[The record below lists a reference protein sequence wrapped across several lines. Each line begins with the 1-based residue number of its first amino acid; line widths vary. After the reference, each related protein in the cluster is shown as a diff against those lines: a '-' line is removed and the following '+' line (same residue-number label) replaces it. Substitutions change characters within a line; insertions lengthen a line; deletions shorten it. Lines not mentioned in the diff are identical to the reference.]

1 MSSGFE
7 TLNLHPNL
15 KKAIDALGFTTMTPI
30 QQKVLKFTLA
40 GHDAIGRAQTGTGK
54 TAAFLISIMNDLLNN
69 PIQEQRYRGEP
80 RALILAPTRELALQ
94 IESDAQDLAKYA
106 GLNVVTLLGGVDF
119 DKQKN
124 QLNKAPV
131 DIMVATPGRLIDF
144 VEQKEVW
151 LDQIEFLVIDEADR
165 LLDMGFIPS
174 VKRIVRFSPRKEQRQ
189 TLMFSAT
196 FSYDVLNLA
205 QQWLFEPVTVEI
217 EPEKK
222 TNADVEQR
230 VYMVAKSDKYK
241 LLQEILRDEP
251 IEKVMIFANRRD
263 QVRKLYDH
271 LKRDGYKVVMLS
283 GEIAQDKRTKM
294 LDQFKNGQHN
304 IMIATDVAGRGIHV
318 DNVSHVVNFTLP
330 EQSDDYVHR
339 IGRTGRAGAQ
349 GVSISFL
356 SEDDAFYLPE
366 IEKAIGQKLP
376 LTRLEGYC

>member
-1 MSSGFE
+1 M
-7 TLNLHPNL
+7 
-15 KKAIDALGFTTMTPI
+15 
-30 QQKVLKFTLA
+30 
-40 GHDAIGRAQTGTGK
+40 
-54 TAAFLISIMNDLLNN
+54 
-69 PIQEQRYRGEP
+69 
-80 RALILAPTRELALQ
+80 
-94 IESDAQDLAKYA
+94 
-106 GLNVVTLLGGVDF
+106 
-119 DKQKN
+119 
-124 QLNKAPV
+124 
-131 DIMVATPGRLIDF
+131 ATPGRLIDF

-174 VKRIVRFSPRKEQRQ
+174 VKRIVRYSPRKEQRQ

-230 VYMVAKSDKYK
+230 VYMVAKTDKYK

-318 DNVSHVVNFTLP
+318 DGVSHVINFTLP

-339 IGRTGRAGAQ
+339 IGRTGRAGAR

-376 LTRLEGYC
+376 LTRMEGYC

>member
-1 MSSGFE
+1 MTSGFE
-7 TLNLHPNL
+7 TLNLHPQL
-15 KKAIDALGFTTMTPI
+15 KQAIDALGFKEMTPI

-54 TAAFLISIMNDLLNN
+54 TAAFLISVINDLLNN
-69 PIQEQRYRGEP
+69 PIQGQRYRGEP
-80 RALILAPTRELALQ
+80 RALVLAPTRELALQ
-94 IESDAQDLAKYA
+94 IESDAKDLTKFTD
-106 GLNVVTLLGGVDF
+106 LNVVTLLGGVDF
-119 DKQKN
+119 DKQKS
-124 QLNKAPV
+124 QLNKNFV
-131 DIMVATPGRLIDF
+131 DIIVATPGRLIDF

-174 VKRIVRFSPRKEQRQ
+174 VKRIVRYSPRKEQRQ

-230 VYMVAKSDKYK
+230 VYMVAKTDKYK
-241 LLQEILRDEP
+241 LLEEILRDEP

-283 GEIAQDKRTKM
+283 GEIAQDKRLKM
-294 LDQFKNGQHN
+294 LDQFKNGKHN

-318 DNVSHVVNFTLP
+318 DGVSHVVNFTLP

-339 IGRTGRAGAQ
+339 IGRTGRAGTR

-376 LTRLEGYC
+376 LTRLDGYC

>member
-7 TLNLHPNL
+7 TLNLHPQL
-15 KKAIDALGFTTMTPI
+15 KQAIDALGFKEMTPI
-30 QQKVLKFTLA
+30 QQKVLKYTLA

-54 TAAFLISIMNDLLNN
+54 TAAFLVSIINDLLQN
-69 PIQEQRYRGEP
+69 PVKSQRFRGEP
-80 RALILAPTRELALQ
+80 RALILAPTRELAIQ
-94 IESDAQDLAKYA
+94 IESDARELTKFSD
-106 GLNVVTLLGGVDF
+106 LNVLTLVGGVDF
-119 DKQKN
+119 DKQKK
-124 QLNKAPV
+124 QLDKNFV
-131 DIMVATPGRLIDF
+131 DILVATPGRLIDF
-144 VEQKEVW
+144 TEQKEVW

-174 VKRIVRFSPRKEQRQ
+174 VKRIVRYSPRKEQRQ

-205 QQWLFEPVTVEI
+205 QQWLFNPVTVEI

-222 TNADVEQR
+222 TNQDVEQR
-230 VYMVAKSDKYK
+230 VYVVEKKDKYR
-241 LLQEILRDEP
+241 LLREILSDEP

-271 LKRDGYKVVMLS
+271 LKSDGYKVVMLS
-283 GEIAQDKRTKM
+283 GEIAQDKRLKM

-318 DNVSHVVNFTLP
+318 DGVSHVVNFTLP

-339 IGRTGRAGAQ
+339 IGRTGRAGTQ

-376 LTRLEGYC
+376 LTRLDGYC

>member
-1 MSSGFE
+1 
-7 TLNLHPNL
+7 
-15 KKAIDALGFTTMTPI
+15 MTPI

-230 VYMVAKSDKYK
+230 VYMVAKADKYK

-251 IEKVMIFANRRD
+251 IEKVMILPTVVIRYAN
-263 QVRKLYDH
+263 
-271 LKRDGYKVVMLS
+271 
-283 GEIAQDKRTKM
+283 
-294 LDQFKNGQHN
+294 F
-304 IMIATDVAGRGIHV
+304 MII
-318 DNVSHVVNFTLP
+318 
-330 EQSDDYVHR
+330 
-339 IGRTGRAGAQ
+339 
-349 GVSISFL
+349 
-356 SEDDAFYLPE
+356 
-366 IEKAIGQKLP
+366 
-376 LTRLEGYC
+376 

>member
-7 TLNLHPNL
+7 TLNLHPQL
-15 KKAIDALGFTTMTPI
+15 KQAIDALGFKEMTPI
-30 QQKVLKFTLA
+30 QEKVLNYTLA

-54 TAAFLISIMNDLLNN
+54 TAAFLVSIINDLLSN
-69 PIQEQRYRGEP
+69 PVTTQRFRGEP
-80 RALILAPTRELALQ
+80 RALILAPTRELAIQ
-94 IESDAQDLAKYA
+94 IENDARDLTKFSD
-106 GLNVVTLLGGVDF
+106 LNVVTLVGGVDF
-119 DKQKN
+119 DKQKK
-124 QLNKAPV
+124 QLDQGFV
-131 DIMVATPGRLIDF
+131 DILVATPGRLIDF
-144 VEQKEVW
+144 TEQKEVW

-230 VYMVAKSDKYK
+230 VYVVGKADKYK

-318 DNVSHVVNFTLP
+318 DGVSHVVNFTLP

-339 IGRTGRAGAQ
+339 IGRTGRAGSR

-366 IEKAIGQKLP
+366 IEKAIGQKIP
-376 LTRLEGYC
+376 LTRLDGYC

>member
-7 TLNLHPNL
+7 TLNLHPQL
-15 KKAIDALGFTTMTPI
+15 QQAIDALGFSEMTPI
-30 QQKVLKFTLA
+30 QQKVLKYTLA

-54 TAAFLISIMNDLLNN
+54 TAAFLISIINDLLNN
-69 PIQEQRYRGEP
+69 PVSEPRFRGEP
-80 RALILAPTRELALQ
+80 RALILAPTRELAIQ
-94 IESDAQDLAKYA
+94 IESDAKELVKFTN
-106 GLNVVTLLGGVDF
+106 LNVMTLVGGVDF
-119 DKQKN
+119 DKQRK
-124 QLNKAPV
+124 QLNQNFI
-131 DIMVATPGRLIDF
+131 DIIVATPGRLIDF
-144 VEQKEVW
+144 TEQKEIW

-205 QQWLFEPVTVEI
+205 QQWLHEPVTVEI
-217 EPEKK
+217 EPDKK

-230 VYMVAKSDKYK
+230 VYMVEKKDKYK
-241 LLQEILRDEP
+241 LLRQVLADEP

-271 LKRDGYKVVMLS
+271 LKADGYKVVMLS
-283 GEIAQDKRTKM
+283 GEIAQDKRLKM

-318 DNVSHVVNFTLP
+318 DGVSHVINFTLP

-339 IGRTGRAGAQ
+339 IGRTGRAGTQ

-356 SEDDAFYLPE
+356 SEDDAFNLPT

>member
-15 KKAIDALGFTTMTPI
+15 KKAIDALGFTHMTPI

-94 IESDAQDLAKYA
+94 IESDAQHLAKYA
-106 GLNVVTLLGGVDF
+106 GLHVVTLLGGVDF

-131 DIMVATPGRLIDF
+131 DILVATPGRLIDF
-144 VEQKEVW
+144 IEQKEVW

>member
-1 MSSGFE
+1 MAAGFE
-7 TLNLHPNL
+7 TIKLHPQL
-15 KKAIDALGFTTMTPI
+15 KQAIDSLGFKSMTPI
-30 QQKVLKFTLA
+30 QQRVLQFTLA

-54 TAAFLISIMNDLLNN
+54 TAAFLISIINDLLNN
-69 PIQEQRYRGEP
+69 PIQQQRYRGEP
-80 RALILAPTRELALQ
+80 RALILAPTRELAIQ
-94 IESDAQDLAKYA
+94 IEQDAKELTKFTDLSV
-106 GLNVVTLLGGVDF
+106 LTLVGGVDF
-119 DKQKN
+119 DKQKK
-124 QLNKAPV
+124 QLDQKHV
-131 DIMVATPGRLIDF
+131 DIIVATPGRLIDF
-144 VEQKEVW
+144 SEQKEIW

-174 VKRIVRFSPRKEQRQ
+174 VKRIIRFAPRKEQRQ

-205 QQWLFEPVTVEI
+205 RQWLFEPVTVEI

-230 VYMVAKSDKYK
+230 VYVVSKQDKYK
-241 LLQEILRDEP
+241 LLKEILSKEP
-251 IEKVMIFANRRD
+251 IEKVVIFANRRD
-263 QVRKLYDH
+263 QVRKIYDH
-271 LKRDGYKVVMLS
+271 LKKDNYAVVMLS
-283 GEIAQDKRTKM
+283 GEISQDKRLKM
-294 LDQFKNGQHN
+294 LDQFKSGKHH

-318 DNVSHVVNFTLP
+318 DGVSHVINYTLP

-339 IGRTGRAGAQ
+339 IGRTGRAGTQ

-356 SEDDAFYLPE
+356 SEDDAFYLPD

>member
-7 TLNLHPNL
+7 TLNLEPQL
-15 KKAIDALGFTTMTPI
+15 KQAIDALGFKEMTPI
-30 QQKVLKFTLA
+30 QAKVLQYTLA

-54 TAAFLISIMNDLLNN
+54 TAAFLISIINDLLKS
-69 PIQEQRYRGEP
+69 PIQHQRFRGEP
-80 RALILAPTRELALQ
+80 RALILAPTRELAIQ
-94 IESDAQDLAKYA
+94 IESDAKELTKFA
-106 GLNVVTLLGGVDF
+106 GLNVVTLVGGVDF
-119 DKQKN
+119 DKQKK
-124 QLNKAPV
+124 QLDQGFV
-131 DIMVATPGRLIDF
+131 DIIVATPGRLIDF
-144 VEQKEVW
+144 TEQKEIW

-174 VKRIVRFSPRKEQRQ
+174 VKRIVRYSPRKEQRQ
-189 TLMFSAT
+189 TLLFSAT

-217 EPEKK
+217 EPDKK

-230 VYMVAKSDKYK
+230 VYVVGKSDKYK

-263 QVRKLYDH
+263 QVRKLYDN

-283 GEIAQDKRTKM
+283 GEIAQDKRLKM

-318 DNVSHVVNFTLP
+318 DGVSHVINFTLP

-339 IGRTGRAGAQ
+339 IGRTGRAGTR

-366 IEKAIGQKLP
+366 IEKAIGQKIP
-376 LTRLEGYC
+376 LTRLDGYC